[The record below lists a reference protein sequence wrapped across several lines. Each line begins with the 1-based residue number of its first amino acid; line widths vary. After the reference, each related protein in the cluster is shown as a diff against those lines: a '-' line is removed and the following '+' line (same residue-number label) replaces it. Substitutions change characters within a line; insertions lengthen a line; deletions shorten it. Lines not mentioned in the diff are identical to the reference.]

1 MATENSLPAKGELGV
16 FVTDLY
22 DIYFSKHEYKAEF
35 ITWFLTDDPDYNLL
49 KTTEITN
56 AKEFSVSNV
65 STKTMNGHYVHSQA
79 FQGTIKQNWDAVNYP
94 FDTWKLIISLATPL
108 EELTCSLDKS
118 SSIDNKII
126 PKGWSLESF
135 DLITTSTHCPVTVGE
150 SNVPESKRYTLN
162 KAQAVITLKRSGLRT
177 FVTAFW
183 GLFVATFLI
192 ITVLTTNTSGK
203 LLAIIPLKARITLC
217 SVPLFA
223 TVGAIYGLDSHVPF
237 GANFTFSDSLEITIL
252 AGIIFAVL
260 SSIASDVIIKSNNVV
275 IHRNLMAS
283 I

>member
-1 MATENSLPAKGELGV
+1 M
-16 FVTDLY
+16 
-22 DIYFSKHEYKAEF
+22 
-35 ITWFLTDDPDYNLL
+35 
-49 KTTEITN
+49 
-56 AKEFSVSNV
+56 
-65 STKTMNGHYVHSQA
+65 
-79 FQGTIKQNWDAVNYP
+79 
-94 FDTWKLIISLATPL
+94 ATPL

-135 DLITTSTHCPVTVGE
+135 DLIATSTHYPVTVGE
-150 SNVPESKRYTLN
+150 SNVPESTRYTLN
-162 KAQAVITLKRSGLRT
+162 EAQAVITLKRSGLRT
-177 FVTAFW
+177 FVTAFL

-192 ITVLTTNTSGK
+192 ITVLTINTSGK

-223 TVGAIYGLDSHVPF
+223 TVGATYGLDSHVPF